1 MWEQI
6 LPGLRIKVFLTVVL
20 GVLYP
25 LAMTGISQ
33 LVFPH
38 QANGSLIKTGDK
50 VIGSE
55 IIGQGFS
62 KPEYFHPRPSNA
74 GGGYDGTASN
84 GSQLGP
90 TSSKLLRGT
99 TKMDDK
105 TKMEVVDFDGISL
118 RVLHFCLDN
127 DIPYESSVAL
137 DQFKDANGNLDDVK
151 LIKAFNNDKAP
162 LVFMPK
168 KAIPADA
175 VTGSASGLDPHIS
188 PDSAQLQL
196 GRVAKIRG
204 IPLDQANVLIGQ
216 FTEAPTFGLLGEPR
230 VNVLKLNLALDQKY
244 PLKK

>member
-6 LPGLRIKVFLTVVL
+6 LPGLRIKIFLTVVL
-20 GVLYP
+20 GIIYP

-38 QANGSLIKTGDK
+38 QANGSLIKSGDK

-55 IIGQGFS
+55 IIAQNFT

-74 GGGYDGTASN
+74 GNGYDATASN

-90 TSSKLLRGT
+90 TSAKLLRGT

-105 TKMEVVDFDGISL
+105 TKQEVVDFDGISL
-118 RVLHFCLDN
+118 RLVHYCVEN
-127 DIPYESSVAL
+127 DIPYESSAPL
-137 DQFKDANGNLDDVK
+137 DSFRDAKGDLDDVK

-162 LVFMPK
+162 LTFTPK
-168 KAIPADA
+168 SPIPADA

-188 PDSAQLQL
+188 PGNAQAQA
-196 GRVAKIRG
+196 GRVAKARG
-204 IPLDQANVLIGQ
+204 ISADQTSQVIAQ
-216 FTEAPTFGLLGEPR
+216 FTENPDLGILGEPR

-244 PLKK
+244 PVKR